1 MSTIVGSFAKAK
13 KQMISKEWKY
23 VDLLLLGSVGAL
35 SILGCV
41 MVYSASKARALSQGL
56 DSTYYLERQV
66 AFVILGSILMVLVM
80 LFDYRKLRDMSP
92 LLYIAIIGALGL
104 VLVPGI
110 GSSSNGTQGWFALPG
125 GFQLQPSEFSKFFLI
140 IALGSYISQH
150 EQFHFSALIKTMIV
164 GLLPVGLVL
173 MQPDLGTAMV
183 MVVVLIG
190 MLCVAGTRGR
200 FLVLMAFIGFIGV
213 VGVLQLGVLKQYQIN
228 RLTVFLDQGSGA
240 NASRESQGSAY
251 NLDQSK
257 TAIGN
262 GGFLGQGIFQGDQT
276 KLNYVPEQHT
286 DFIFTAIGEELG
298 FVGSVSVISLF
309 GIVAWRIWRISRA
322 APDSAGTF
330 ICIGVVSMFVFHIF
344 ENIGMTMG
352 IMPIAGIPLPFI
364 SYGGSSILLMFLS
377 IGLVNN
383 VYIHRFE

>member
-1 MSTIVGSFAKAK
+1 MSNIVGSFAKAK

-23 VDLLLLGSVGAL
+23 ADVILLGAVGAL

-41 MVYSASKARALSQGL
+41 MVYSASRSRAESQGL
-56 DSTYYLERQV
+56 SSTYYLERQI
-66 AFVILGSILMVLVM
+66 AFVILGVILMVIVM
-80 LFDYRKLRDMSP
+80 LFDYRKLRDLSP
-92 LLYIAIIGALGL
+92 LLYIASIGALIL
-104 VLVPGI
+104 VLIPGI
-110 GSSSNGTQGWFALPG
+110 GSSINGTQGWFQLPG
-125 GFQLQPSEFSKFFLI
+125 GFQLQPSEFAKFFLI

-150 EQFHFSALIKTMIV
+150 EQFHYQALVKTIFVCMV
-164 GLLPVGLVL
+164 PVLLVL
-173 MQPDLGTAMV
+173 KQPDLGTAMV
-183 MVVVLIG
+183 MVVVLIA

-200 FLVLMAFIGFIGV
+200 YLVLMALFGFVSV
-213 VGVLQLGVLKQYQIN
+213 VGVLQLGVLKQYQVD
-228 RLTVFLDQGSGA
+228 RLTVFLNQGNGTD
-240 NASRESQGSAY
+240 ASAESAGSAY

-262 GGFLGQGIFQGDQT
+262 GGILGKGLFQGEQT

-298 FVGSVSVISLF
+298 FLGSATVIALF

-330 ICIGVVSMFVFHIF
+330 ICIGVCAMFVFHVF

-352 IMPIAGIPLPFI
+352 IMPITGIPLPLI
-364 SYGGSSILLMFLS
+364 SYGGSSILLMFIS
-377 IGLVNN
+377 IGLINN
-383 VYIHRFE
+383 IYIHRFE